1 MKQNSFFQGIV
12 YNWPARVLSLLGA
25 VMLFVLIQVI
35 QMDQRTL
42 YIPLEIRIPPGYEI
56 MNTHPDRVE
65 LTLTGPYE
73 EIYSIFPEHIS
84 AFADF
89 TDVREGGV
97 YTAPVR
103 ILTGG
108 SAEMIDRVTLKLDY
122 ESLKLLLDI
131 PEAGM
136 PPLDRLVTA
145 EDAQKGDS

>member
-65 LTLTGPYE
+65 LTLTGSYE
-73 EIYSIFPEHIS
+73 VIYSIFPEHIS

-89 TDVREGGV
+89 TDVREVGV

-108 SAEMIDRVTLKLDY
+108 SAEMIDRVTLTLDY
-122 ESLKLLLDI
+122 ETIKLLLDT
-131 PEAGM
+131 PEPTL
-136 PPLDRLVTA
+136 PPLEREGHTDET
-145 EDAQKGDS
+145 QKGAS